1 MNLFGSLVIGYL
13 LGSISAAVLVARAAG
28 VDIFKAGS
36 GNPGFTNVWRVM
48 GFKPGL
54 VVLLGDMLKGVLAA
68 FIGASWAGVGGMLL
82 AAIGAILGHSYS
94 VFLGFRGGK
103 GIAVA
108 AGILLYVSPLTF
120 ALCFITLVGLAFVT
134 RYMSVGSLAAA
145 ALCPIYLMIDRQ
157 PWLVVLV
164 FALCA
169 GYVIWLHRANI
180 RLLRQGTENKLR
192 F

>member
-68 FIGASWAGVGGMLL
+68 LIGASWAGVGGMLL
-82 AAIGAILGHSYS
+82 AAIGSILGHSYS

-180 RLLRQGTENKLR
+180 RRLRQGTENKLR